1 MGGID
6 VYTSGVGWWGVLH
19 GPRGAGCWVEGL
31 GGVVGAGCWLEGLG
45 GVVGAGC
52 WLEEGLGG
60 VEGTIGAG
68 WSDWNST

>member
-1 MGGID
+1 M
-6 VYTSGVGWWGVLH
+6 
-19 GPRGAGCWVEGL
+19 
-31 GGVVGAGCWLEGLG
+31 EGLG

-68 WSDWNST
+68 WSDWNSTCLSLHGDKRYSGCL